1 MIMETMLS
9 DRFFNELSESG
20 VKIPKKAFLSLI
32 FDILGKK
39 TWNFSDIFLKI
50 QNFYRESVELEV

>member
-20 VKIPKKAFLSLI
+20 VKIPKKSFFEPHFLH
-32 FDILGKK
+32 FREKNVK
-39 TWNFSDIFLKI
+39 FFRYFFENTKFLQGI
-50 QNFYRESVELEV
+50 R